1 MGLKLFLLGWRE
13 KVKYAARCN
22 TLFMK
27 KSSRKNTLLGR
38 VLVWGALAIVLS
50 LFGLALFG
58 YMWVNR
64 YIKSDA
70 FRDLIVKQ
78 LGTATDSR
86 VEVEN
91 FSWSGDSIYLA
102 KAIFNPR
109 KMRGW
114 KQIEAEGVQ
123 STVDWS
129 DARKGLVRVPLISM
143 DWLRV
148 DLSSIHDTVK
158 EEALDLAILPPPPA
172 VPGWLKGWVPNRTEI
187 GKVEVESF
195 ELTPSK
201 DNPVVTVTGMRLT
214 GKPAT
219 DAGAWVLRGES
230 GEIRFAGL
238 DKPFRISSLN
248 TRMDARSLAVN
259 DAVARWLGD
268 SEVTA
273 RGDLP
278 FEKGKAWNF
287 KGRVSNLDL
296 SHVLSK
302 DWQTKLSGVLEGDYE
317 VNAET
322 LKAKIRVK
330 SGIAQ
335 NLAVLDRVAD
345 FTRTDRFRRVVLDEA
360 TADIE
365 RKGNVIKV
373 TNLLLQSNGLM
384 RVEGG
389 FVMQGKVM
397 DGTFFVGV
405 SPETLRWIPGAQ
417 GRVFTEQRAG
427 SPPGFVWTTVRVTG
441 DVSRPNEDL
450 SNRLLAAAGKA
461 LLLDTPLIV
470 PQMGLDVIGGTGV
483 PVDGAK
489 AILQGTGEAAGKAV
503 ETGVDVI
510 KGLVPI
516 FGK

>member
-1 MGLKLFLLGWRE
+1 
-13 KVKYAARCN
+13 
-22 TLFMK
+22 MK
-27 KSSRKNTLLGR
+27 KSSRKNTLFGRILLWGTIITVLG
-38 VLVWGALAIVLS
+38 
-50 LFGLALFG
+50 LFAAALFG
-58 YMWVNR
+58 YIWVNR
-64 YIKSDA
+64 YLKSNA
-70 FRDLIVKQ
+70 FRDMIVKQ
-78 LGTATDSR
+78 LGTATDSQ
-86 VEVEN
+86 VEVDN
-91 FSWSGDSIYLA
+91 FSWAGDNIYLA
-102 KAIFNPR
+102 KAVFEPR
-109 KMRGW
+109 KARGW

-123 STVDWS
+123 SSVDWS
-129 DARKGLVRVPLISM
+129 DARKGLVRVPIISM

-148 DLSSIHDTVK
+148 NLSSGHDPVK
-158 EEALDLAILPPPPA
+158 EGLSDLEAVLSPPPI
-172 VPGWLKGWVPNRTEI
+172 PGWLKGWIPNRTEI

-195 ELTPSK
+195 ELTPAK
-201 DNPVVTVTGMRLT
+201 DNPMVTVTGMRLS

-219 DAGAWVLRGES
+219 DEGAWILRGES
-230 GEIRFAGL
+230 GEIRFAGQ
-238 DKPFRISSLN
+238 DKPFRITSIN

-278 FEKGKAWNF
+278 FEKGKSWSF

-302 DWQTKLSGVLEGDYE
+302 DWQGKLSGVLEGDYE
-317 VNAET
+317 VNPET

-335 NLAVLDRVAD
+335 NMPVLDRVAD

-365 RKGNVIKV
+365 QKGDVIKV

-389 FVMQGKVM
+389 FVMQGKIM

-470 PQMGLDVIGGTGV
+470 PQLGLDAIGGAGV

>member
-1 MGLKLFLLGWRE
+1 
-13 KVKYAARCN
+13 
-22 TLFMK
+22 MK
-27 KSSRKNTLLGR
+27 KSSKKNTLFGR
-38 VLVWGALAIVLS
+38 ILLWGTIIIVL
-50 LFGLALFG
+50 GLSGFALFG
-58 YMWVNR
+58 YIWVNR

-70 FRDLIVKQ
+70 FRDLIVRQ
-78 LGTATDSR
+78 LGMATDSQ
-86 VEVEN
+86 VAVEN
-91 FSWSGDSIYLA
+91 FSWAGDNLYLA
-102 KAIFNPR
+102 KSVFSPR
-109 KMRGW
+109 EIRGW

-129 DARKGLVRVPLISM
+129 DARKGLVRIPIISM

-148 DLSSIHDTVK
+148 DLSSINDTVK
-158 EEALDLAILPPPPA
+158 VDPSEFEATSAPPA
-172 VPGWLKGWVPNRTEI
+172 IPGWLKGWIPNRTEI

-195 ELTPSK
+195 ELTPAK
-201 DNPVVTVTGMRLT
+201 DNPIVTVTGMRLT
-214 GKPAT
+214 GKPAK
-219 DAGAWVLRGES
+219 DEGAWILRGES
-230 GEIRFAGL
+230 GEIRFAGQ
-238 DKPFRISSLN
+238 DKPFRVTSIN

-278 FEKGKAWNF
+278 FEKGKPWSF

-302 DWQTKLSGVLEGDYE
+302 DWQTKLSGVMEGDYE
-317 VNAET
+317 VNPEM

-335 NLAVLDRVAD
+335 NMAVLDRVAD

-360 TADIE
+360 VADIE
-365 RKGNVIKV
+365 RKGGVIKV

-389 FVMQGKVM
+389 FTMQGNLI

-427 SPPGFVWTTVRVTG
+427 GPPGFVWTTVRITG
-441 DVSRPNEDL
+441 DVNRPNEDL

-461 LLLDTPLIV
+461 LLLDTPLTV
-470 PQMGLDVIGGTGV
+470 PQMGLDAAGGVGL

-489 AILQGTGEAAGKAV
+489 AILQGTGESAGKAV

>member
-1 MGLKLFLLGWRE
+1 
-13 KVKYAARCN
+13 
-22 TLFMK
+22 MK
-27 KSSRKNTLLGR
+27 KSSRKNTLPGRILLWGTIILVLGFS
-38 VLVWGALAIVLS
+38 G
-50 LFGLALFG
+50 FALFG
-58 YMWVNR
+58 YVWVNR
-64 YIKSDA
+64 YIKSSE
-70 FRDLIVKQ
+70 FRDMIVMK
-78 LGTATDSR
+78 LGTATDSK

-91 FSWSGDSIYLA
+91 FSWAGDNVYLA
-102 KAIFNPR
+102 KAVFSPR
-109 KMRGW
+109 KTRGW
-114 KQIEAEGVQ
+114 KRIEAEGVE
-123 STVDWS
+123 SGVDWS
-129 DARKGLVRVPLISM
+129 SARNGLILIPIISM

-148 DLSSIHDTVK
+148 DLSSIHDRVQ
-158 EEALDLAILPPPPA
+158 EDLADSETVLAPPA
-172 VPGWLKGWVPNRTEI
+172 IPGWLRGWIPNRTEI
-187 GKVEVESF
+187 GKIEVESF
-195 ELTPSK
+195 ELTPAK
-201 DNPVVTVTGMRLT
+201 DNPIVTVTGMKLS

-219 DAGAWVLRGES
+219 DEGAWALRGES
-230 GEIRFAGL
+230 GEIRFAGQE
-238 DKPFRISSLN
+238 KPFRITSVN

-278 FEKGKAWNF
+278 FEKGKNWGF
-287 KGRVSNLDL
+287 KGHLSNLDL

-302 DWQTKLSGVLEGDYE
+302 DWQGKLSGVLEGDYE
-317 VNAET
+317 MIPGT
-322 LKAKIRVK
+322 LKSKIRVK

-335 NLAVLDRVAD
+335 NMAVLDRVAD
-345 FTRTDRFRRVVLDEA
+345 FTHTDRFRRVVLDEA

-365 RKGNVIKV
+365 RKESVIKV

-389 FVMQGKVM
+389 FIMQGNVI

-417 GRVFTEQRAG
+417 GRVFTDQRAG
-427 SPPGFVWTTVRVTG
+427 SPPGFVWTTVRITG
-441 DVSRPNEDL
+441 DVNRPNEDL

-470 PQMGLDVIGGTGV
+470 PQMGLDAAGGAGL

-489 AILQGTGEAAGKAV
+489 ALLQGTGEAAGKAV
-503 ETGVDVI
+503 ETGVDAI